1 MKNTPAFQFY
11 PNDILADP
19 DMILWNM
26 QALGAYWKL
35 ICYLWVSGGRCE
47 FDIKVMTK
55 LFNVR
60 DPKRADKMWQ
70 RVREKFT
77 VADGVITHEGLLK
90 QMQVQVESRLRRQ
103 QAGIK
108 GAQSRWGDDS
118 NAIDLP
124 MAKNGSSSS
133 TSTSTPTATSTSSS
147 IATSVRESKRPLGLD
162 DHDLAEIVLLESEL
176 RKIWRSVIVGLDN
189 ILRSTASMV
198 VGVSK

>member
-77 VADGVITHEGLLK
+77 VVDGVITHEGLLQ
-90 QMQVQVESRLRRQ
+90 QMQVQAESRLRRQ
-103 QAGIK
+103 A
-108 GAQSRWGDDS
+108 AARARWDNQPDKDA
-118 NAIDLP
+118 NAY
-124 MAKNGSSSS
+124 AKQCPS
-133 TSTSTPTATSTSSS
+133 TSSPTPTATSTSSS